1 MKRTLLI
8 ALCFATNLFA
18 QEKFI
23 IEYKQNTEVNEEKV
37 KEFEREQQQNG
48 KGFMKIGSGKDLYH
62 QLEYNEGISSFDRI
76 QTVDNNQA
84 NGSVG
89 AFSISMGGEMKAV
102 VGNQSE
108 KKYTQEVKLD
118 GENYV
123 VNYPFKDYQWK
134 ISNEETTILGY
145 KVIKAISEKENVEAW
160 FAPAI
165 KANVGPTQVNGLPGT
180 VLKAIVQLKS
190 KLETKLIYE
199 AVKINTNPKRFTKLK
214 ESNAKVITET
224 EFKALKDESK
234 KKLMSTFGQGVDKG

>member
-89 AFSISMGGEMKAV
+89 AFSISMGGEMKALV
-102 VGNQSE
+102 ANQ
-108 KKYTQEVKLD
+108 
-118 GENYV
+118 
-123 VNYPFKDYQWK
+123 
-134 ISNEETTILGY
+134 
-145 KVIKAISEKENVEAW
+145 
-160 FAPAI
+160 
-165 KANVGPTQVNGLPGT
+165 
-180 VLKAIVQLKS
+180 
-190 KLETKLIYE
+190 
-199 AVKINTNPKRFTKLK
+199 
-214 ESNAKVITET
+214 
-224 EFKALKDESK
+224 
-234 KKLMSTFGQGVDKG
+234 